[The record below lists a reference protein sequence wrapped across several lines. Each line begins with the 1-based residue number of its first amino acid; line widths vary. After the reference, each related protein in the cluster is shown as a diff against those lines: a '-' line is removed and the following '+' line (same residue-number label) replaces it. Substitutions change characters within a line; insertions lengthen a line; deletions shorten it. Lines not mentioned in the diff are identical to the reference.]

1 VGPAANEGNGRKRGG
16 RRANEG
22 VRATNDANKAE
33 IWSAGGAVAYHARTV
48 AKRIGELLVEAGV
61 LSQSQLEQAL
71 FAQRK
76 DGRKLG
82 QLLIE
87 LGLVSE
93 VQLTQTLSRQ
103 LSVPWVSLYHVDFSR
118 SLLNLV
124 SREIAERYA
133 VVPILVRRVR
143 KQGETLY
150 VAMDD
155 PTNEAAIEE
164 VARTAALPV
173 KPMIACPSDI
183 RAAIRVYYFG
193 ETAGSSGSAAA
204 AMAMSQAPA
213 PRPLVPVLDE
223 PIPVK
228 PVPKASGSRRAD
240 TLQGS
245 RSGPRGPTEAPAP
258 AAPASGPRLDGMM
271 SRGPDKPSRHAP
283 REAHPPESGRGAS
296 EAHAPETSRGPDSQ
310 GLDSWGPGPEGQGAE
325 SRGQEGRGQESRPA
339 EGASQDGDSPDSAP
353 DVQAQ
358 VEDLMAS
365 KPRPKMISLTL
376 LDGTT
381 ISIPAPGKKPS
392 KPDIEPPKELSDQLT
407 ARDLVSAL
415 RAVAHGVDASEILGT
430 EPRWEAMFS
439 ALLSILLRKGLIA
452 DWEFVE
458 EFRKI

>member
-1 VGPAANEGNGRKRGG
+1 L
-16 RRANEG
+16 
-22 VRATNDANKAE
+22 
-33 IWSAGGAVAYHARTV
+33 

-93 VQLTQTLSRQ
+93 IHLTQTLSRQ

-124 SREIAERYA
+124 SREIAEKYCL
-133 VVPILVRRVR
+133 VPIFVRRVR

-150 VAMDD
+150 IAMDD
-155 PTNEAAIEE
+155 PTNDLATDE
-164 VARTAALPV
+164 VARAASLPV

-183 RAAIRVYYFG
+183 RAAIRVYYLG
-193 ETAGSSGSAAA
+193 EAAA
-204 AMAMSQAPA
+204 VPAPA
-213 PRPLVPVLDE
+213 ESSPQGAVIAPP
-223 PIPVK
+223 PSAKVK
-228 PVPKASGSRRAD
+228 PGGPH
-240 TLQGS
+240 
-245 RSGPRGPTEAPAP
+245 SGPR
-258 AAPASGPRLDGMM
+258 AAPPLPERARNRLDSHVGV
-271 SRGPDKPSRHAP
+271 DA
-283 REAHPPESGRGAS
+283 PES
-296 EAHAPETSRGPDSQ
+296 APEIQAREFV
-310 GLDSWGPGPEGQGAE
+310 PGRRMRA
-325 SRGQEGRGQESRPA
+325 R
-339 EGASQDGDSPDSAP
+339 
-353 DVQAQ
+353 
-358 VEDLMAS
+358 
-365 KPRPKMISLTL
+365 MISLTL

-381 ISIPAPGKKPS
+381 ISIPAPGKKSPS
-392 KPDIEPPKELSDQLT
+392 KPDVEQSRPREAFSDQLT

-415 RAVAHGVDASEILGT
+415 RAVSHGVDASEILGT

-458 EFRKI
+458 EFRKV

>member
-1 VGPAANEGNGRKRGG
+1 MG
-16 RRANEG
+16 
-22 VRATNDANKAE
+22 
-33 IWSAGGAVAYHARTV
+33 IIV

-93 VQLTQTLSRQ
+93 IQLTQTLSRQ

-118 SLLNLV
+118 SLLNFV
-124 SREIAERYA
+124 AREIAEKYSL
-133 VVPILVRRVR
+133 VPIFVRRVR

-155 PTNEAAIEE
+155 PTNDAAIDE
-164 VARTAALPV
+164 VARAASLAV

-183 RAAIRVYYFG
+183 RAAIRVYYLG
-193 ETAGSSGSAAA
+193 EAAPPPVA
-204 AMAMSQAPA
+204 LAPPA
-213 PRPLVPVLDE
+213 SLPQPRPVPSD
-223 PIPVK
+223 P
-228 PVPKASGSRRAD
+228 
-240 TLQGS
+240 
-245 RSGPRGPTEAPAP
+245 SGPRPSPPSAHDVSRPPRKEPVVLEAV
-258 AAPASGPRLDGMM
+258 PRVPKQPEPE
-271 SRGPDKPSRHAP
+271 SVPK
-283 REAHPPESGRGAS
+283 PPESDSADT
-296 EAHAPETSRGPDSQ
+296 APEIEATER
-310 GLDSWGPGPEGQGAE
+310 EVV
-325 SRGQEGRGQESRPA
+325 
-339 EGASQDGDSPDSAP
+339 AP
-353 DVQAQ
+353 
-358 VEDLMAS
+358 
-365 KPRPKMISLTL
+365 PKRARARMISLTL

-381 ISIPAPGKKPS
+381 ISIPSGGRKS
-392 KPDIEPPKELSDQLT
+392 KPEIDAQTPQELSDQFT

-415 RAVAHGVDASEILGT
+415 RAVAHGADASEILGT

-458 EFRKI
+458 EFRKV

>member
-1 VGPAANEGNGRKRGG
+1 MG
-16 RRANEG
+16 
-22 VRATNDANKAE
+22 T
-33 IWSAGGAVAYHARTV
+33 IV

-93 VQLTQTLSRQ
+93 IQLTQTLSRQ

-124 SREIAERYA
+124 AREIAEKYSL
-133 VVPILVRRVR
+133 VPIFVRRVR

-155 PTNEAAIEE
+155 PTNDAAIDD
-164 VARTAALPV
+164 VARAASLAV

-183 RAAIRVYYFG
+183 RAAIRVYYLG
-193 ETAGSSGSAAA
+193 EVAPPAVSLAPPVSVPQPRPVPSEPSGPRASLP
-204 AMAMSQAPA
+204 SPQDA
-213 PRPLVPVLDE
+213 PRPPRKEPVVLEAVPRA
-223 PIPVK
+223 
-228 PVPKASGSRRAD
+228 PK
-240 TLQGS
+240 
-245 RSGPRGPTEAPAP
+245 
-258 AAPASGPRLDGMM
+258 
-271 SRGPDKPSRHAP
+271 
-283 REAHPPESGRGAS
+283 
-296 EAHAPETSRGPDSQ
+296 
-310 GLDSWGPGPEGQGAE
+310 
-325 SRGQEGRGQESRPA
+325 PA
-339 EGASQDGDSPDSAP
+339 ETDSADSAP
-353 DVQAQ
+353 EIEATEREVVA
-358 VEDLMAS
+358 
-365 KPRPKMISLTL
+365 PPKRMRARMISLTL

-381 ISIPAPGKKPS
+381 ISIPSGQRKS
-392 KPDIEPPKELSDQLT
+392 KPEIDPQAPAELSDQLT

-415 RAVAHGVDASEILGT
+415 RAVAHGADASEILGT

-458 EFRKI
+458 EFRKV